1 MNVRPMEGINT
12 EIIQAHLPGQSLTYQ
27 SIETL
32 ANSIEN
38 LFSLLWN
45 HSNLRGKL
53 SWILNIP
60 RFVGGPI
67 IGI

>member
-1 MNVRPMEGINT
+1 MEGINT

-38 LFSLLWN
+38 LFS
-45 HSNLRGKL
+45 SYFGI
-53 SWILNIP
+53 ILI
-60 RFVGGPI
+60 
-67 IGI
+67 